1 MEIDDDLENLI
12 FTEEEKEF
20 NQMRRNLSK
29 KLDKEMFDYKQEL
42 LKQSPNEIIKN
53 DYELICK
60 QEISDYLC
68 YERNYTKEQL
78 QAVLETNN
86 ILGQGYDQWL
96 EFDGGLK
103 EALEWPTD
111 DLVDEIT
118 KHYKEKN
125 QTKDNSKKI
134 NPKEDIR

>member
-53 DYELICK
+53 AYELICK

-68 YERNYTKEQL
+68 YDRNYTKEQL
-78 QAVLETNN
+78 QALLETNN

-96 EFDGGLK
+96 DFDGGLK
-103 EALEWPTD
+103 EALEWSTD
-111 DLVDEIT
+111 DLVNEIT
-118 KHYKEKN
+118 NHYKEKN

>member
-20 NQMRRNLSK
+20 NQMKRNLSK

-53 DYELICK
+53 AYELICK

-68 YERNYTKEQL
+68 YDRNYTKEQL
-78 QAVLETNN
+78 QALLETNN

>member
-1 MEIDDDLENLI
+1 MEIDDDLENLS

-20 NQMRRNLSK
+20 NQMRRNLGK
-29 KLDKEMFDYKQEL
+29 KLDKEIYDYKQKL
-42 LKQSPNEIIKN
+42 IKQKPEDIIKN
-53 DYELICK
+53 AYELVCK
-60 QEISDYLC
+60 QEISDYLS
-68 YERNYTKEQL
+68 YDRNYTKEQL
-78 QAVLETNN
+78 QALLNAKD

-118 KHYKEKN
+118 NHYREKN
-125 QTKDNSKKI
+125 QTKESTKKI
-134 NPKEDIR
+134 NPKEDVR

>member
-12 FTEEEKEF
+12 FTEEEKKF

-53 DYELICK
+53 AYELICK

-68 YERNYTKEQL
+68 YDRNYTKEQL
-78 QAVLETNN
+78 QALLETNN

-134 NPKEDIR
+134 NPKEDVR

>member
-1 MEIDDDLENLI
+1 MEIDDDLENLTL
-12 FTEEEKEF
+12 TEEEKEIS
-20 NQMRRNLSK
+20 QMRRNLTK
-29 KLDKEMFDYKQEL
+29 KLDNEIYGYKQEL
-42 LKQSPNEIIKN
+42 LKLKPDEIIN
-53 DYELICK
+53 HSYELVCK
-60 QEISDYLC
+60 QEISDYLS
-68 YERNYTKEQL
+68 YDRNYTKEQL
-78 QAVLETNN
+78 QALLETNN

-134 NPKEDIR
+134 NPKENIR

>member
-53 DYELICK
+53 AYELICK

-68 YERNYTKEQL
+68 YDRNYTKEQL
-78 QAVLETNN
+78 QALLETNN

-125 QTKDNSKKI
+125 QTKDNTKKI
-134 NPKEDIR
+134 NPKEDVR

>member
-53 DYELICK
+53 AYELICK

-68 YERNYTKEQL
+68 YDRNYTKEQL
-78 QAVLETNN
+78 QALLETNN
-86 ILGQGYDQWL
+86 ILGQGYAQWL

>member
-1 MEIDDDLENLI
+1 
-12 FTEEEKEF
+12 
-20 NQMRRNLSK
+20 
-29 KLDKEMFDYKQEL
+29 MFDYKQEL

-53 DYELICK
+53 AYELICK

-68 YERNYTKEQL
+68 YDRNYTKEQL
-78 QAVLETNN
+78 QALLETNN

-118 KHYKEKN
+118 KHYKEKI
-125 QTKDNSKKI
+125 KPKI
-134 NPKEDIR
+134 ILKR

>member
-53 DYELICK
+53 AYELICK

-68 YERNYTKEQL
+68 YDRNYTKEQL
-78 QAVLETNN
+78 QALLETNN

-125 QTKDNSKKI
+125 KDNSKKI

>member
-1 MEIDDDLENLI
+1 MEIDDDLENLS

-20 NQMRRNLSK
+20 NQMRRNLGK
-29 KLDKEMFDYKQEL
+29 KLDKEIYDYKQKL
-42 LKQSPNEIIKN
+42 IKQKPEDIIKN
-53 DYELICK
+53 AYELVCK
-60 QEISDYLC
+60 QEISDYLS
-68 YERNYTKEQL
+68 YDRNYTKEQL
-78 QAVLETNN
+78 QALLDAKD

-118 KHYKEKN
+118 NHYREKN
-125 QTKDNSKKI
+125 QTKESTKKI
-134 NPKEDIR
+134 NPKEDVR

>member
-1 MEIDDDLENLI
+1 MEIDDDLENLS

-20 NQMRRNLSK
+20 NQMRRNLGK
-29 KLDKEMFDYKQEL
+29 KLDKEIYDYKQKL
-42 LKQSPNEIIKN
+42 IKQKPEDIIKN
-53 DYELICK
+53 AYELVCK
-60 QEISDYLC
+60 QEISDYLS
-68 YERNYTKEQL
+68 YDRNYTKEQL
-78 QAVLETNN
+78 QALLETNN